1 MSIETWIVLYQII
14 GTYAAAGSSLALVL
28 TQIRTLYQRRALD
41 ILHSVA
47 ADLPEDKILIARL
60 TTRAEEQFHNR
71 GRREG
76 LYNLVGLV
84 LLGLSVVF
92 FARAFYL
99 QLTLAPTPA

>member
-14 GTYAAAGSSLALVL
+14 GTYAAAGSSLALAL
-28 TQIRTLYQRRALD
+28 TQISTLYQRRVID
-41 ILHSVA
+41 VLHSVA
-47 ADLPEDKILIARL
+47 ADLPEDKALIASL
-60 TTRAEEQFHNR
+60 TTRAEDQFHHR

-84 LLGLSVVF
+84 LLGLSVVV

-99 QLTLAPTPA
+99 QLAVGPTLA